1 MFCHHTL
8 NKTLPGSTTGRI
20 DFKYLNKETKEPR
33 DRQRA
38 TWKLMMED

>member
-8 NKTLPGSTTGRI
+8 NKTLPGNNPGKI

-33 DRQRA
+33 GRQRT
-38 TWKLMMED
+38 TWKFMMED